1 MAVIFGA
8 PIRFWPILLLFH
20 TIMHGVCIQFW
31 PPLLIFPHTSTHFCA
46 QGMMVIFR
54 CVDDSIQFAA
64 SAQLSAQ
71 VVMVTNM
78 DVILEVILFPYSQQL
93 CRGRCV
99 RCLLRIGQ
107 LQFRP
112 FCFGTHSSYAEGAVF
127 AVCCE

>member
-1 MAVIFGA
+1 
-8 PIRFWPILLLFH
+8 
-20 TIMHGVCIQFW
+20 
-31 PPLLIFPHTSTHFCA
+31 
-46 QGMMVIFR
+46 MVIFR

-99 RCLLRIGQ
+99 CCEQDSCNLGRSVLVLTAAMQMALCLL
-107 LQFRP
+107 
-112 FCFGTHSSYAEGAVF
+112 F
-127 AVCCE
+127 AANRTVAI